1 MAYRD
6 DAGLNFLGTLSSEE
20 LNDLV
25 SILTKD
31 KNGELRLTENLTYSE
46 KYKRYYPA
54 HQLYWQEIAEEI
66 QLFGGNT
73 IANIFRGYKGVE
85 YKEVLCDVCKKMK
98 VNYNKYA
105 PVSHIEDALLMKI
118 LYDALEK
125 MSPEEKQQL
134 GRELGID
141 NTMSLNSQALF
152 TVFQSVFRAG
162 GFKSY
167 QLTLIIVNAV
177 MKAVVGRG
185 LTITANATLTKA
197 MSILTGPIGWSI
209 TAAWTLFDIAG
220 TAYRVTIPAVIE
232 VAYLR
237 KLSQNREAI
246 KQEQSNIKYTAPNEA

>member
-1 MAYRD
+1 
-6 DAGLNFLGTLSSEE
+6 
-20 LNDLV
+20 
-25 SILTKD
+25 
-31 KNGELRLTENLTYSE
+31 
-46 KYKRYYPA
+46 
-54 HQLYWQEIAEEI
+54 
-66 QLFGGNT
+66 
-73 IANIFRGYKGVE
+73 
-85 YKEVLCDVCKKMK
+85 MK

-125 MSPEEKQQL
+125 MSPEERQQL

-141 NTMSLNSQALF
+141 NTTIINPQALF
-152 TVFQSVFRAG
+152 NVFQSVFRAG

-177 MKAVVGRG
+177 MKAVIGRG
-185 LTITANATLTKA
+185 LTFTANATLART
-197 MSILTGPIGWSI
+197 MSMLTGPIGWSI
-209 TAAWTLFDIAG
+209 TAVWTLFDIAG

>member
-105 PVSHIEDALLMKI
+105 PVSYIEDALLMKI

-125 MSPEEKQQL
+125 MSPEERQQL

-141 NTMSLNSQALF
+141 NTTIINPKALF
-152 TVFQSVFRAG
+152 NVFQSVFRSG

-185 LTITANATLTKA
+185 LTFTANATLART

-209 TAAWTLFDIAG
+209 TAVWTFFDIAG

-246 KQEQSNIKYTAPNEA
+246 KQEQSNIEHTAPNEA